1 MPVKG
6 DALRNERGNVHIK
19 NLEYRRKPT
28 RDYVR
33 PYFFKNRPGPV
44 KNLFLTMRYTF
55 PLFFLFFFPS
65 ILKAQT
71 FVYNPDIRSVKL
83 FKAGDQTSMPVLTL
97 NGGDALQLEFDELGT
112 AVKNYYCGFELCNAD
127 WSPAGLNSFDY
138 TRGFQSIRIS
148 TYRNSS
154 LATFK
159 YVHYQATLPDRN
171 SAPSR
176 SGNYLLRVFLNND
189 TTQLAF
195 IKRFVVVNATA
206 QVAAQVTQ
214 PFNAT
219 LFRTGQRL
227 QIGIQV
233 DKRINTLG
241 PSDIKVAVLQN
252 QNWQTSLFLTQPT
265 IYRGNFYEYSD
276 ESITGFVGLKEFR
289 WLDLRSLRLKSDRM
303 LNLDNRGDTVQV
315 YVKPETTR
323 NGQAYV
329 YFRDLNGGF
338 TIESY
343 ENINPFWQGDYAW
356 VHFKYFPSANK
367 PFAGNDVYLFGE
379 MTNYGADT
387 TGLMHFNE
395 ESGAY
400 EKTLFLKQGYYN
412 YLYGTR
418 PYRGGP
424 LDFSQTEGNFW
435 STENNYTVFVYY
447 RPFGGRADECIGYT
461 SFNSVFQRP

>member
-1 MPVKG
+1 
-6 DALRNERGNVHIK
+6 
-19 NLEYRRKPT
+19 
-28 RDYVR
+28 
-33 PYFFKNRPGPV
+33 
-44 KNLFLTMRYTF
+44 MRYIL
-55 PLFFLFFFPS
+55 LFAVCS
-65 ILKAQT
+65 ISCLLANAQT
-71 FVYNPDIRSVKL
+71 VLYNPDIKSVKL
-83 FKAGDQTSMPVLTL
+83 FKAGDQTSFPAIVL
-97 NGGDALQLEFDELGT
+97 NSGDLLQLEFDELGT
-112 AVKNYYCGFELCNAD
+112 SVKNYYCGFELCNAD
-127 WSPAGLNSFDY
+127 WSPSGLTSFDY

-154 LATFK
+154 LATMK
-159 YVHYQATLPDRN
+159 YVHYSATVPDRN

-176 SGNYLLRVFLNND
+176 SGNYLLKVFLNND

-195 IKRFVVVNATA
+195 IKRFVVVNTMT
-206 QVAAQVTQ
+206 QIAAQVQQ

-219 LFRTGQRL
+219 LYRTGQKL
-227 QIGIQV
+227 QLGIQT
-233 DKRINTLG
+233 DRQINVLS

-252 QNWQTSLFLTQPT
+252 ENWQTALFLDKPT
-265 IYRGNFYEYSD
+265 IYRGNYFEYSD

-289 WLDLRSLRLKSDRM
+289 WLDLRSLRLRSDRM
-303 LNLDNRGDTVQV
+303 ERLDNMGDTVHV
-315 YVKPETTR
+315 IVKPESSR

-343 ENINPFWQGDYAW
+343 ENINPYWQGDYAYT
-356 VHFKYFPSANK
+356 HFKYFPPGNK
-367 PFAGNDVYLFGE
+367 PIAGNDVYIFGE
-379 MTNYGADT
+379 MTNYSADT

-400 EKTLFLKQGYYN
+400 EKTLLLKQGYYN

-418 PYRGGP
+418 PFRGGP

-461 SFNSVFQRP
+461 SFNSVFQRQGL